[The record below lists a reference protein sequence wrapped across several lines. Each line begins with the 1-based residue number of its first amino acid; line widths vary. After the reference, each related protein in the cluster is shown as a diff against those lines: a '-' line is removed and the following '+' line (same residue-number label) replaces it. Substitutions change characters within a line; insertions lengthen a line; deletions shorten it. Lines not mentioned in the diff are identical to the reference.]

1 MALDA
6 VKHWKV
12 LRLTAI
18 AAIPMC
24 VWLVLN
30 IVGLIGAP
38 YEVFIAWITAPV
50 NAALM
55 IIFILVIFYHAMLGI
70 HEILEDYVHAPAI
83 LKASMTLKCLAFV
96 LLGAICIY
104 SIVAINLRSDTQ
116 TETIEQPA
124 SY

>member
-18 AAIPMC
+18 VAIPLC

-38 YEVFIAWITAPV
+38 YEVFIAWLTAPV
-50 NAALM
+50 NAIFM
-55 IIFILVIFYHAMLGI
+55 ILFIIITFYHAMLGV
-70 HEILEDYVHAPAI
+70 HEILEDYVHAPGL
-83 LKASMTLKCLAFV
+83 LKASMTLKCLAFAAV
-96 LLGAICIY
+96 GAI
-104 SIVAINLRSDTQ
+104 SILAIVKVAFL
-116 TETIEQPA
+116 
-124 SY
+124 